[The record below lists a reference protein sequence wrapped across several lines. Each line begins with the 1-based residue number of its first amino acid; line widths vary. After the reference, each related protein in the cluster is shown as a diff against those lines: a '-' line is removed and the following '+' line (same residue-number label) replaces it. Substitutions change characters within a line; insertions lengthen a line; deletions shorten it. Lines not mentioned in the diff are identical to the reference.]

1 MKKIIL
7 PSIIAAT
14 LQADQQ
20 DVCDDLMHKTHTQ
33 LAAYKSGGHTMSKL
47 EVDNI
52 KLTIKLTTRSCDG
65 LVPLNTITSL
75 KNVYKSIK

>member
-33 LAAYKSGGHTMSKL
+33 LAAYKSAGHTMSKL

-65 LVPLNTITSL
+65 LVPHNTITSL
-75 KNVYKSIK
+75 KNVYRSIK

>member
-7 PSIIAAT
+7 PSIIAAI

-33 LAAYKSGGHTMSKL
+33 LAAYKSDGHTMSKL

-52 KLTIKLTTRSCDG
+52 KLTIQLTARSCKG
-65 LVPLNTITSL
+65 LVPVNTITSL
-75 KNVYKSIK
+75 RNVYKSIK